1 MPTGDEPVIP
11 AIYNEDP
18 LLEPEYTKVHIRGID
33 DFHTNDVLAFANDH
47 YLTTAPN
54 HVQWIDDTS
63 ANILYQTK
71 NDALQAL
78 LSFTAAPTTAE
89 EIYNAPLELRPAKQ
103 LTSRP
108 AAILQVRVAKVSDK
122 KQKNAKEASRYYLL
136 HPEYDPAERGDYKR
150 RKYDDRE
157 HQRRRGG
164 DDNGRV
170 GNEFEASMYDDAPAA
185 NAEPTGPARGR
196 DLFSRVSGPDRR
208 MMGRRRSASPGRSAN
223 SEEIEVDI
231 SDGDKDARARRRP
244 RRDKYRERDP
254 PPYSRK
260 DPAPFPRDNAGKELF
275 GNSSN
280 DTSRSRGG
288 GLVSDKIELKPSP
301 SITSSRKV
309 DQNSSA
315 ANRLRA
321 DLQAAQTSPG
331 RASHRRS
338 HAMDAKNAEDLTERF
353 GRKSLSIDSTG
364 KPELFPHMV
373 TGNGLN
379 IRGSAGEQGI
389 SIKGAGGFS
398 IKGRAAEP
406 KELFPDQYGGKGNAG
421 KELFDAPVR
430 ERRIRARADDYH

>member
-1 MPTGDEPVIP
+1 VP
-11 AIYNEDP
+11 
-18 LLEPEYTKVHIRGID
+18 K
-33 DFHTNDVLAFANDH
+33 
-47 YLTTAPN
+47 

-63 ANILYQTK
+63 ANIIYHSK
-71 NDALQAL
+71 EDALEAL
-78 LSFTAAPTTAE
+78 LSFTTVPTTVAD
-89 EIYNAPLELRPAKQ
+89 IYNAPLELRLAKQ
-103 LTSRP
+103 LASRP
-108 AAILQVRVAKVSDK
+108 TASLQVRVAKVSDR
-122 KQKNAKEASRYYLL
+122 KQKNAKDSSRYYLL
-136 HPEYDPAERGDYKR
+136 HPEHDPAERGDYKR

-157 HQRRRGG
+157 HRRRRGG
-164 DDNGRV
+164 DDDGGA
-170 GNEFEASMYDDAPAA
+170 GNEFAASMYDDVPATDGDA
-185 NAEPTGPARGR
+185 TPPARGR
-196 DLFSRVSGPDRR
+196 DLFSRMSGPDRR
-208 MMGRRRSASPGRSAN
+208 RTGRRRSASPGRSIN
-223 SEEIEVDI
+223 SEEIDVDI
-231 SDGDKDARARRRP
+231 SDEDGDVRARRRP
-244 RRDKYRERDP
+244 RRDNYRERDP
-254 PPYSRK
+254 PPYSRR
-260 DPAPFPRDNAGKELF
+260 DPAPFPRENAGKELF
-275 GNSSN
+275 GSSSN

-301 SITSSRKV
+301 AITSSRKV

-331 RASHRRS
+331 RGSHRRS

-373 TGNGLN
+373 TGSGLN
-379 IRGSAGEQGI
+379 IRGSADQQGI

-406 KELFPDQYGGKGNAG
+406 KELFPDQYGKGNAG